1 MDILN
6 QFGVKPILLAAQ
18 VVNFLILLFILKKF
32 MYKPLLKV
40 LETRKQKI
48 ADSLKNAEEIEK
60 RLVETNEKMD
70 LMIAKASDEAQ
81 KIIEESKKETAL
93 YLEET
98 KVRGEKLSAE
108 IIKKGQESLSL
119 EREKIESDIRLN
131 LSELVAIAL
140 QKVTGKTLSGKDEK
154 DMIEREIKKLS

>member
-119 EREKIESDIRLN
+119 EKEKMEADIRLN
-131 LSELVAIAL
+131 LSELITLAL

-154 DMIEREIKKLS
+154 DMIEKEIRQLS